1 MTAGDRSAGR
11 SARLRDG
18 KWWRIGTPDAVAWI
32 AGHTTPG
39 RTISSAIPA
48 VFEAYATILV
58 PEDDTERI
66 EQQRAMLRLLTARSG
81 DQPWWLG
88 YLDTG
93 TEDLVFPDA
102 PMVTLYEGWRYVVI
116 EAGAEQAGRWRE
128 DRASSFG
135 ALPELMFPADRS
147 WLISRLWD
155 DDWRCVGGPDELIG
169 AILADPALQ
178 TWARA
183 VALGEDA
190 TPPGYTA
197 R

>member
-1 MTAGDRSAGR
+1 MVAGDGSA
-11 SARLRDG
+11 ARHTRARDG
-18 KWWRIGTPDAVAWI
+18 KSWRIGTQAEVAWI
-32 AGHTTPG
+32 AGYATPG
-39 RTISSAIPA
+39 LTISSAIPP
-48 VFEAYATILV
+48 VFEAYATIVV

-66 EQQRAMLRLLTARSG
+66 EQERAALSLLTEWSG

-93 TEDLVFPDA
+93 TEDLVFADVPV
-102 PMVTLYEGWRYVVI
+102 VTLYEGWRYVVV

-135 ALPELMFPADRS
+135 ALPELIFPADRS
-147 WLISRLWD
+147 WLLSRLWD
-155 DDWRCVGGPDELIG
+155 DDWRCLGDPDELIDDF
-169 AILADPALQ
+169 LTDPVLQ
-178 TWARA
+178 ARA

-190 TPPGYTA
+190 TPPGHIA